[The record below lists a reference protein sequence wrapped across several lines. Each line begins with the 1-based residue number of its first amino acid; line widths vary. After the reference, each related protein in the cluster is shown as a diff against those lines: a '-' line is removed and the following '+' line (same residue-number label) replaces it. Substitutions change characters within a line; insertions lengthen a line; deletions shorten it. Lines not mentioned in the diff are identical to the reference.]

1 MRLLTVLRRSLL
13 AAAVALAASAA
24 RGDRIPARFPEGL
37 VHGFLTLR
45 AIDGAVLAD
54 GDLIQHLRGGRV
66 TSRLMLKFR
75 DGSLHD
81 ETTIFTQDPEFR
93 LVSDHLVQKGPAF
106 EKPMEVSVDVKTGMV
121 SVLYTDDGKPKTL
134 SEHMHSWLPVAPKIA
149 GASCDRNQRSAT
161 WSYIAMMS
169 PPLIAAQSPPR
180 SVKSV
185 FPLKGPASDTPFL
198 SKIWNAR
205 LTHWKMWLGPTAI
218 VVSAGWTPFT
228 LDVPSKFTSGEGM
241 ISGAAY
247 VVRPCTNVQ
256 MKTDGTNCGAVQCPM
271 SIDRDD
277 RTERQLR
284 VDRMITEFREAQARR
299 REKPQGEVAGPSL
312 DADATEPPAVSAAD
326 VRRLP

>member
-1 MRLLTVLRRSLL
+1 LRLLTVLRRCLL

-66 TSRLMLKFR
+66 TSRLLLKFR

-134 SEHMHSWLPVAPKIA
+134 SEHMDLPPDLANGMVLTLIKNLDPRATLTTVSMVAATPKPRLVKLAISPAGEEPFTVGSGQRKAMRFVVHIELGGLAGVVAPLIGKQPADTHVWVLEGDAPAFIGSRGPLA
-149 GASCDRNQRSAT
+149 MGASPWRLELAT
-161 WSYIAMMS
+161 PIS
-169 PPLIAAQSPPR
+169 PAAKDDKPR
-180 SVKSV
+180 
-185 FPLKGPASDTPFL
+185 
-198 SKIWNAR
+198 
-205 LTHWKMWLGPTAI
+205 
-218 VVSAGWTPFT
+218 
-228 LDVPSKFTSGEGM
+228 
-241 ISGAAY
+241 
-247 VVRPCTNVQ
+247 
-256 MKTDGTNCGAVQCPM
+256 
-271 SIDRDD
+271 
-277 RTERQLR
+277 
-284 VDRMITEFREAQARR
+284 
-299 REKPQGEVAGPSL
+299 
-312 DADATEPPAVSAAD
+312 
-326 VRRLP
+326 